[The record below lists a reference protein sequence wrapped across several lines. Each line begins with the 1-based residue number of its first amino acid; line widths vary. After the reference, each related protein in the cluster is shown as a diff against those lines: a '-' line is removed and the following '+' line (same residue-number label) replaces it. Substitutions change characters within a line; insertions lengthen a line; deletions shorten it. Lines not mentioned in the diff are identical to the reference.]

1 MWFTTKYETGNGYTL
16 FLLAATPTGA
26 ECPNLPKLE
35 PAITQ
40 HDNGTGGDALTPQT
54 TPRRAQC

>member
-1 MWFTTKYETGNGYTL
+1 MVYDQYETGNGLVL
-16 FLLAATPTGA
+16 FACSDTNRHK
-26 ECPNLPKLE
+26 CPNLPKLE

>member
-1 MWFTTKYETGNGYTL
+1 MVYDQVRDRERIGSFCL
-16 FLLAATPTGA
+16 QRHQPAQ
-26 ECPNLPKLE
+26 CPNLPKLE
-35 PAITQ
+35 PAIAQ